1 MTIKELENRTGMA
14 RANIRF
20 YENEGLLSP
29 RRLDNGYRDYSEED
43 VRTLKKIRLLRQ
55 LQLDLETIRT
65 VQKGTL
71 TLEQA
76 LFAQMTKL
84 EGDKAVIERAAEVCR
99 VLEKSGVE
107 YATLEPEPYLR
118 QLEVPS
124 EPQQAQLPP
133 PPVPQPKRDD
143 TPRACYHPWQR
154 WLARMLDMS
163 LYSAVFDMLWLFLL
177 RDQTVPLATGA
188 VGWVLGLISL
198 VFTLAVEP
206 LWLHYWGWTPGKWVF
221 GLKLRDEDGNKLT
234 LNQGFRRGCALIW
247 EGYALNIPIYGW
259 WRMWQCRKLGLE
271 GRDCAWDG
279 EEDYRYT
286 KEDRRF
292 SGVVFAVV
300 SVLCI
305 GSTLLGVRYTETPPN
320 RGGLTVEQFA
330 ENYNYYANQL
340 SGQVYAE
347 YAGLSGSGRWV
358 EREEAHGTVTI
369 NVFGDT
375 TVWDDPVFTLD
386 GERVLAVKLHMESG
400 DSLVSGGTREGLAL
414 LAMTGAVDGER
425 IRWNLFNFSLKNWL
439 VMGNYAFGTW
449 NNKEFDYQGLHI
461 VQQVEYEGYANLGDC
476 LFQED
481 GDVPRHCEKTVII
494 SLEEP

>member
-1 MTIKELENRTGMA
+1 MTIKELEIRTGMA

-29 RRLDNGYRDYSEED
+29 KRLDNGYRDYSEED
-43 VRTLKKIRLLRQ
+43 VHTLEKIKLLRQ

-65 VQKGTL
+65 LQKGTL

-99 VLEKSGVE
+99 DLERSGVE
-107 YATLEPEPYLR
+107 YAALDPEPYLR
-118 QLEVPS
+118 QLEAPA
-124 EPQQAQLPP
+124 EAQRVELPP
-133 PPVPQPKRDD
+133 PPKKAEPRDE
-143 TPRACYHPWQR
+143 TPRACWCPWQR

-163 LYSAVFDMLWLFLL
+163 LYGAVFDALWLVLL
-177 RDQTVPLATGA
+177 RDQTVPLATG
-188 VGWVLGLISL
+188 VMGWVLGLIL
-198 VFTLAVEP
+198 LAFTLAVEP
-206 LWLHYWGWTPGKWVF
+206 FWLHYWGWTPGKWVF
-221 GLKLRDEDGNKLT
+221 GLKLRDKDGNQLT
-234 LNQGFRRGCALIW
+234 VQQAARRGFAVAW
-247 EGYALNIPIYGW
+247 EGYGLNIPIYSW

-286 KEDRRF
+286 KEDRRWSAAIF
-292 SGVVFAVV
+292 IVAHAVFFAV
-300 SVLCI
+300 LMM
-305 GSTLLGVRYTETPPN
+305 GVRYTQTPPN
-320 RGGLTVEQFA
+320 QGGLTVEQFA

-358 EREEAHGTVTI
+358 EQDDGTVY
-369 NVFGDT
+369 VYPFGGSD
-375 TVWDDPVFTLD
+375 VWDEPVFTLD
-386 GERVLAVKLHMESG
+386 GERVLAVKLHMASG
-400 DSLVSGGTREGLAL
+400 DSLVSGGTREELAL

-425 IRWNLFNFSLKNWL
+425 IRWNLFNFSLKNWM

-461 VQQVEYEGYANLGDC
+461 VQQVEYEGYANLGDR

-494 SLEEP
+494 SLAEP